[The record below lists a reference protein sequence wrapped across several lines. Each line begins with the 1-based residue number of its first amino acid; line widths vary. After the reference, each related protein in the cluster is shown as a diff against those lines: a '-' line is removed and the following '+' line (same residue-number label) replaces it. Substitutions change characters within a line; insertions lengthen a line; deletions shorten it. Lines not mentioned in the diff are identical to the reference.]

1 MTFKEI
7 PYERPDLEALKKAFA
22 ESTERLASA
31 QSCAEAKAAIQDS
44 GKLM

>member
-31 QSCAEAKAAIQDS
+31 KSCAEAKAAI
-44 GKLM
+44 